1 MSRSAH
7 PKNNADRNK
16 MTESKTPADVPEDDE
31 FTFNPNRESD
41 KEKSTDSPAETDQDD
56 DNASPDADKKNN
68 QDDTDKENRF
78 NEHPRWKNR
87 EEEWNKRFEAQ
98 EAKHSEELKK
108 ALDSIRDEFKEKRE
122 ENAEQTKIPSW
133 FGGDQAQWN
142 EYRADRDA
150 ELRKIQETAEKN
162 ALDKIE
168 NKSSSEDK
176 AVKEATEYMNLEL
189 KTISTDK
196 ALNPDGLKVDPN
208 ALVKFTIE
216 NELVDTKGRWN
227 YKAAFKL
234 MKASGLIKAKT
245 TVSEDRKVIADATT
259 DKNSKGEPSQ
269 KTFKT
274 SLDFKKSG
282 AKPW

>member
-7 PKNNADRNK
+7 LKNNADRNK

-31 FTFNPNRESD
+31 FTFNPNRESERD
-41 KEKSTDSPAETDQDD
+41 NSTDSPTETDQDD

-78 NEHPRWKNR
+78 NEHPRWKER
-87 EEEWNKRFEAQ
+87 EEEWKTRFNDQ
-98 EAKHSEELKK
+98 ETRHSEELKK

-122 ENAEQTKIPSW
+122 ENAEQSKIPSW

-150 ELRKIQETAEKN
+150 ELRQAEERAEKR

-168 NKSSSEDK
+168 NKSSTEDK
-176 AVKEATEYMNLEL
+176 AVKEATEYMNSEL
-189 KTISTDK
+189 KTLSTDK
-196 ALNPDGLKVDPN
+196 AINPDGLKVDPN

-227 YKAAFKL
+227 YKAAFKM
-234 MKASGLIKAKT
+234 MKASGLLKPKT

>member
-7 PKNNADRNK
+7 PKNNADRNH
-16 MTESKTPADVPEDDE
+16 MTEKNNMADVSEEEE
-31 FTFNPNRESD
+31 FTFNPNRESERD
-41 KEKSTDSPAETDQDD
+41 NSTDSPAETDQDD
-56 DNASPDADKKNN
+56 DNASPDADENN
-68 QDDTDKENRF
+68 QDDNSKENRF
-78 NEHPRWKNR
+78 NEHPRWKER
-87 EEEWNKRFEAQ
+87 EEEWKKRFNDQ
-98 EAKHSEELKK
+98 ESRHSEELKK

-122 ENAEQTKIPSW
+122 DNAEQTKIPSW

-150 ELRKIQETAEKN
+150 ELQKIQATAEKN

-168 NKSSSEDK
+168 NKSSTEDK
-176 AVKEATEYMNLEL
+176 AVKEATEYMTSEL

-196 ALNPDGLKVDPN
+196 AINPDGLKVDPN
-208 ALVKFTIE
+208 TLVKFTIE

-227 YKAAFKL
+227 YKAAFKM
-234 MKASGLIKAKT
+234 MKASGLLKPKT
-245 TVSEDRKVIADATT
+245 TVTNDRKVLADATT